1 MIVVECFPLCLL
13 WNVFQRQAT
22 KDAGVIAG
30 LTVMRIIN
38 EPTAAAI
45 AYGMDKKEGK
55 NNVLVLDL
63 GGKTLTKA
71 KFEELNMDLFKGTLK
86 PVQKVLEDADLT
98 KREIDDIVPVGG
110 STRIPKGQSNLGGYP
125 KGKI

>member
-1 MIVVECFPLCLL
+1 MTSLNSDIL
-13 WNVFQRQAT
+13 QAT

-71 KFEELNMDLFKGTLK
+71 KLEELNMDLFKGTLK

-110 STRIPKGQSNLGGYP
+110 STRIPNGQSHLGGYP